1 MIHWYIVVALTVG
14 GYYTGRNKSALD
26 VALLAIVWPLTLA
39 ALLKLLSL
47 RDVDSVFSE
56 KSR

>member
-14 GYYTGRNKSALD
+14 GYYTGRNKPALD
-26 VALLAIVWPLTLA
+26 VALLAIAWPLTLA
-39 ALLKLLSL
+39 ASLKLLSL